1 MLSSPLTHFPF
12 FQSEKFDRSL
22 TQHDVSA
29 AVEAIKILTFLQ
41 VNPGEPDRLDR
52 AQSARD
58 TVRAASDAI
67 TTVVQENPS
76 YAGKIDAETVSSLVV
91 SADSLYE
98 AISG

>member
-1 MLSSPLTHFPF
+1 M
-12 FQSEKFDRSL
+12 
-22 TQHDVSA
+22 TQHDVLA

-52 AQSARD
+52 AQRARD
-58 TVRAASDAI
+58 AVRAASDAI

>member
-12 FQSEKFDRSL
+12 FQSEKFDRM
-22 TQHDVSA
+22 TQHDVLA

-52 AQSARD
+52 AQRARD
-58 TVRAASDAI
+58 AVRAASDAI

-76 YAGKIDAETVSSLVV
+76 YAGKIDAEMVSNLVV
-91 SADSLYE
+91 GANSLYE

>member
-1 MLSSPLTHFPF
+1 MIFPF

-22 TQHDVSA
+22 TQHDVLA

-52 AQSARD
+52 AQRARD
-58 TVRAASDAI
+58 AVRAASDAI

-76 YAGKIDAETVSSLVV
+76 YAGKIDAEMVSNLVV
-91 SADSLYE
+91 GADSLYE